1 MFKTVLFK
9 ERLNY
14 KKNCEERLIFFQAN
28 YSAIDR
34 HHKIVYQRPLQCAYV
49 HILKF
54 DCYVAF
60 FDSKK
65 YSLWPKLKKFSLFA
79 LTSYMAQNWKSILE
93 IRLRIPL
100 CTTLWK
106 ASWIS
111 WSGLFPV
118 NEGDVSDGFAKG
130 VVERFGTFLWVNVN
144 ARSSDRKPVGSRSKV
159 TN

>member
-1 MFKTVLFK
+1 MWRKINFFSSKLFCH
-9 ERLNY
+9 R
-14 KKNCEERLIFFQAN
+14 QASQN
-28 YSAIDR
+28 SLPETSSMCLCSYT
-34 HHKIVYQRPLQCAYV
+34 

-93 IRLRIPL
+93 VRLRIPL